1 MDAYDTP
8 IEDLG
13 LSSLTYDCIKQNNI
27 ETVGQIMEMNGWQLL
42 SIRNL
47 ERSSCYELRQQL
59 IKHGFM
65 SAFEPI
71 GPFAYVWFNDA

>member
-8 IEDLG
+8 IENLE
-13 LSSLTYDCIKQNNI
+13 LSSATYDCIKQSNI

-42 SIRNL
+42 SIPKL
-47 ERSSCYELRQQL
+47 ARSSCYELRQQL
-59 IKHGFM
+59 IRHGFM
-65 SAFEPI
+65 NAYEPV